1 MASLRLPMKS
11 SRGLEA
17 LPAAFRAA
25 GYTLPAVKALIRTER
40 HLSNRAED
48 LAVFARRVVGDSPPA
63 LLCRLFLLN
72 LPVGAAEL
80 ERALP
85 GTDLRGLEEA
95 GLVEAA
101 GGTVISKVRLVPHGD
116 IYLAS
121 DRLGSGDEHGHV
133 TGVNNPAILLADL
146 AIRTPVGLGLDLGC
160 GGGIQALLMSRHCE
174 RVIAT
179 DLNPRALGMTQLNA
193 ELNGVTNIECRLGS
207 LFEPVQGIA
216 FDLILCN
223 PPYVISP
230 ESTLLYRDSGREA
243 DAFCRELIGT
253 APSHLAPGGFA
264 QALVSWAE
272 HRGETWGD
280 ILSGWVEGSPCDA
293 LFLHYSTEDPLTHAA
308 RWTRPPSVAEVADY
322 EGRMDSWV
330 GYCTELG
337 IESIGFG
344 SVTLRGRAEQGWR
357 RADELRAGQGEA
369 GAHIGRVFA
378 SQDFLLGLKEPRD
391 LLEAKLLPAPGLRLE
406 QVMTIGSDGNWESL
420 DTKLLMSIG
429 LGFQGSLDYGLIQ
442 LLQNFDG
449 NNTVR
454 QAGARAARQLGLPVG
469 ELESFRADVLTAVQ
483 RLLELGFFE
492 ISPGA

>member
-11 SRGLEA
+11 SSGLRG
-17 LPAAFRAA
+17 LPAAFTAA
-25 GYTLPAVKALIRTER
+25 GYTLPAVKAMIRTQR
-40 HLSNRAED
+40 HLSSRAED
-48 LAVFARRVVGDSPPA
+48 LAVFERRVAGDTPA
-63 LLCRLFLLN
+63 ELLCRLFLLN
-72 LPVGAAEL
+72 LPLEPAEL

-85 GTDLRGLEEA
+85 GTDLRVLEDG
-95 GLVEAA
+95 GLVELRA
-101 GGTVISKVRLVPHGD
+101 GKVVPKLRLVPHGD

-121 DRLGSGDEHGHV
+121 DKLGSGDQHGHV

-146 AIRTPVGLGLDLGC
+146 AIRTPVALGLDLGS
-160 GGGIQALLMSRHCE
+160 GGGIQALLMSRHCD

-179 DLNPRALGMTQLNA
+179 DLNPRALEMTLLNA
-193 ELNGVTNIECRLGS
+193 EMNGVTNIECRLGS
-207 LFEPVQGIA
+207 LFEPVEGIA
-216 FDLILCN
+216 FDLILSN

-272 HRGETWGD
+272 HRGEAWGD
-280 ILSGWVEGSPCDA
+280 ILSSWVEGSACDA

-308 RWTRPPSVAEVADY
+308 RWTRPPSVAEVAAY

-330 GYCTELG
+330 AYCADLG

-344 SVTLRGRAEQGWR
+344 SVTLRGRAEAGWR

-369 GAHIGRVFA
+369 GAHIRRVFE
-378 SQDFLLGLKEPRD
+378 SQDLLLGLKHPRD
-391 LLEAKLLPAPGLRLE
+391 LLDATLSPAPGLRLE
-406 QVMTIGSDGNWESL
+406 QVMTIGSDGAWESL
-420 DTKLLMSIG
+420 DTKLLMSVG

-449 NNTVR
+449 TNTVR

-469 ELESFRADVLTAVQ
+469 ELESYRSDVLTAVR

-492 ISPGA
+492 LRPGS